1 MKKMLLLAA
10 MAVFAIPAFADDCD
24 GKECHKKRGFD
35 GRAAVMQQDPEFMAK
50 MQAKKAEMKARKE
63 AFEQKEDRLE
73 KLVEKYKKAKAGSK
87 KQAELRK
94 EIGQEL
100 ESVREDQL
108 KMRAE
113 KLAGFEKR
121 MATMKEEL
129 AKEQSADGKQKWI
142 EKMTD
147 LVIAEDGDLG
157 DALEKEG
164 RIHKGNIG
172 PKAKD
177 GKCPYAKKGKCPHA
191 KDGKCPGKGGK
202 IGGHRGSRVE
212 LPVEPKPMPEVK

>member
-1 MKKMLLLAA
+1 MKKMLWLAALLAFS
-10 MAVFAIPAFADDCD
+10 VPAFADDCD
-24 GKECHKKRGFD
+24 DKECHKKRGFD
-35 GRAAVMQQDPEFMAK
+35 GRAAVMHQDPEFVAK

-63 AFEQKEDRLE
+63 AFEKKEDRLE
-73 KLVEKYKKAKAGSK
+73 KLVEKYKKAKTGSK
-87 KQAELRK
+87 KQAELRA

-129 AKEQSADGKQKWI
+129 AKEQSADAKQKWI

-164 RIHKGNIG
+164 RIHKAPKG
-172 PKAKD
+172 P
-177 GKCPYAKKGKCPHA
+177 KGKCPHA
-191 KDGKCPGKGGK
+191 KDGKCPRKGGK